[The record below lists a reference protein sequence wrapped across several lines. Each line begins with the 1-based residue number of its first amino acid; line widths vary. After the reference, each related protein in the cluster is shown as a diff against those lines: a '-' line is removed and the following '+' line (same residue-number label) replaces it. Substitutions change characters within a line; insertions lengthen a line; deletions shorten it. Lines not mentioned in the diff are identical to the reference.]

1 MAHTNISRPLK
12 ASETPLTPEELADAC
27 FYQIISTLFEA
38 WIDTC
43 PQDFSMEYDLCRDFD
58 TAIRESCGYDAFLDR
73 LYDYMCFVLEPAR
86 RFNGHRVEATNMI
99 KIITILT
106 DNGSDKDCPVT
117 ITLGMVEV
125 R

>member
-1 MAHTNISRPLK
+1 MPNINFQKSAPEIT
-12 ASETPLTPEELADAC
+12 SEEYADAC

-43 PQDFSMEYDLCRDFD
+43 PHDFTMNYDLCRDYD

-73 LYDYMCFVLEPAR
+73 LYDYMSFVLEPAR
-86 RFNGHRVEATNMI
+86 RFNGHRVEVTTMI
-99 KIITILT
+99 QIITNLT
-106 DNGSDKDCPVT
+106 DNDETDIPST

-125 R
+125 S

>member
-1 MAHTNISRPLK
+1 MPNISFPK
-12 ASETPLTPEELADAC
+12 HQKSAPEITSEELADAC

-43 PQDFSMEYDLCRDFD
+43 LQDFTMEYDLCRDFD
-58 TAIRESCGYDAFLDR
+58 AAIRESCGYDAFLDR

-86 RFNGHRVEATNMI
+86 RFNGHRVEATTMV
-99 KIITILT
+99 KIITVLT
-106 DNGSDKDCPVT
+106 DNGSEADCPVT

-125 R
+125 W